1 MNISDVILK
10 LLEKDEERAFQFLFE
25 HYYDTLLLYS
35 FRILNDLEAAED
47 VIQDCLEILWD
58 SKRLRNFKGDLDAFL
73 FAMVKKRSYLFLR
86 NKKQKCTLEELTT
99 DIPDT
104 PAFFQG
110 EEENEIDLLYRT
122 IGKLPEKCKQ
132 VFLMACLNDKTYQEI
147 ANTLG
152 VSVNTVKTQMKYA
165 LKFLRDNLREDDFS
179 FVLVLLTK
187 KV

>member
-1 MNISDVILK
+1 M
-10 LLEKDEERAFQFLFE
+10 
-25 HYYDTLLLYS
+25 
-35 FRILNDLEAAED
+35 
-47 VIQDCLEILWD
+47 
-58 SKRLRNFKGDLDAFL
+58 
-73 FAMVKKRSYLFLR
+73 
-86 NKKQKCTLEELTT
+86 T

>member
-10 LLEKDEERAFQFLFE
+10 LLEKDEERAFQLLFE
-25 HYYDTLLLYS
+25 HYYDSLLLYS
-35 FRILNDLEAAED
+35 FRILNNLEAAED
-47 VIQDCLEILWD
+47 VIQDCFGILWD
-58 SKRLRNFKGDLDAFL
+58 TKRLRGFKGDLDCFL

-86 NKKQKCTLEELTT
+86 DRKPKCTLDELTV
-99 DIPDT
+99 DIPDI
-104 PAFFQG
+104 PASFQ
-110 EEENEIDLLYRT
+110 EEEGEIELLYRT

-132 VFLMACLNDKTYQEI
+132 VFLMACLDDKTYQEI
-147 ANTLG
+147 AETLG
-152 VSVNTVKTQMKYA
+152 VSINTVKTQMKYA